1 MFLMRR
7 ITNRLGQTRIQGNV
21 DDRPKICRVLICRP
35 NHRLGNQLLMTPLL
49 QEVGNVLP
57 EAKLDLLVKG
67 SIAPIIFKNYR
78 NIDRIILLPKKPLK
92 KMFAFLS
99 AWMSIRRR
107 SYDIVINV
115 VFNSSS
121 GRISAQLANATYRF
135 LGDIDSS
142 IPAKFHDH
150 DHMAKFP
157 VYSFRYFMNKL
168 GHKVPDSPV
177 PPLDLMLDA
186 DEIAEGKR
194 ILDDIVKNER
204 RTIAIYTYA
213 TGHKCYDQEW
223 WLNFYGLLKVN
234 FPTYN
239 LIEVLPIENV
249 SQIAFQ
255 APAYY
260 SKELRKIG
268 GLIANTD
275 LFIGAD
281 SGMMHLASASRAPVI
296 GLFKSENVG
305 TYEPYNEGS
314 LGINTD
320 KVPPEE
326 CLRIIS
332 QALNDRTTV
341 SRRIGIG

>member
-1 MFLMRR
+1 MRR
-7 ITNRLGQTRIQGNV
+7 ITRPLGQTRIQDNV
-21 DDRPKICRVLICRP
+21 DAGNLRINRVLICRP

-49 QEVGNVLP
+49 QELENVFP
-57 EAKLDLLVKG
+57 QAKVDLLVKG

-78 NIDRIILLPKKPLK
+78 NIERIIPLPKKPLK
-92 KMFAFLS
+92 ELLSFLTS
-99 AWMSIRRR
+99 WASIRRR
-107 SYDIVINV
+107 HYDIVINV

-121 GRISAQLANATYRF
+121 GRISAQIANATYRF

-142 IPAKFHDH
+142 IPLKFRDH
-150 DHMAKFP
+150 EHMAKFP
-157 VYSFRYFMNKL
+157 VYSFRFFLNKL
-168 GHKVPDSPV
+168 GLIAPDSPI
-177 PPLDLMLDA
+177 PPLDLKLDA
-186 DEIAEGKR
+186 GELAEGKR
-194 ILDDIVKNER
+194 ILNDIVKNER

-213 TGHKCYDQEW
+213 TGHKCYDQAW
-223 WLNFYGLLKVN
+223 WQEFYDLLKKN
-234 FPTYN
+234 FPAYN

-249 SQIAFQ
+249 SQISFQ

-281 SGMMHLASASRAPVI
+281 SGMMHLASASRTPVV
-296 GLFKSENVG
+296 GLFKSENMG

-314 LGINTD
+314 VGVNTD
-320 KVPPEE
+320 KVSHEE

-332 QALNDRTTV
+332 QLLTARKVAHPVRL
-341 SRRIGIG
+341 